1 MKQNR
6 TKIRMMTYGALIA
19 ALYVALTYV
28 AALLGLSSGVIQL
41 RLSEALTVL
50 PAIVPAVYAPG
61 CVAGLFIGCILAN
74 TLTGAVVWDIVFGS
88 IATLLG
94 ALGTWLLRR
103 VPRVGTALAWVPP
116 SLANTIIVPF
126 VRQYAYGGPDALW
139 FLFLTV
145 GIGELLSC
153 GVLGTLLIRFAGP
166 KLKQLK

>member
-74 TLTGAVVWDIVFGS
+74 TLTGAVIWDIVFGS

-103 VPRVGTALAWVPP
+103 VPRVGTAV
-116 SLANTIIVPF
+116 
-126 VRQYAYGGPDALW
+126 
-139 FLFLTV
+139 
-145 GIGELLSC
+145 SC
-153 GVLGTLLIRFAGP
+153 QHNHCAVCAAICIWRSRCAVVLISDGRHR
-166 KLKQLK
+166 